1 MKYLL
6 LSAALA
12 LCPFTSTAMQ
22 VSPLAQTINPSKNN
36 GSLTVVNTSNEK
48 KEYQLQAFKW
58 TLVDGKQT
66 RTPVDAIR
74 FAPSSFYLEA
84 GKSQVVRFINTE
96 TSSSELAYRVVVKE
110 KNVKKLET
118 TGVEPVFNMNFPIF
132 WRASDRATVTAKTSG
147 STILLRNTSL
157 ITAQIANID
166 YGTYRK
172 EGLVG
177 YLLPGEEM
185 VISKGSAKS
194 FKALING
201 VATELAIE

>member
-12 LCPFTSTAMQ
+12 LCPFASNAMQ
-22 VSPLAQTINPSKNN
+22 VSPLAQTISPEKNN
-36 GSLTVVNTSNEK
+36 GSLTVVNTSNER

-58 TLVDGKQT
+58 TLVDGKQI
-66 RTPVDAIR
+66 RTPIDAIR

-84 GKSQVVRFINTE
+84 GKSQVVRFIKTE

-132 WRASDRATVTAKTSG
+132 WRASDRATVTAKASG
-147 STILLRNTSL
+147 STIVLRNSSA

-172 EGLVG
+172 DGLVG

-185 VISKGSAKS
+185 VISKGNATSV
-194 FKALING
+194 KALING
-201 VATELAIE
+201 VAAEIVIE

>member
-12 LCPFTSTAMQ
+12 LCPFAAIAMQ
-22 VSPLAQTINPSKNN
+22 VSPLAQTINPQKNN

-58 TLVDGKQT
+58 TLIDGKQT

-147 STILLRNTSL
+147 STIVLRNASP
-157 ITAQIANID
+157 ITAQIANLN
-166 YGTYRK
+166 YGSHRRD
-172 EGLVG
+172 GLVG

-185 VISKGSAKS
+185 IISKGNATSVR
-194 FKALING
+194 ALING
-201 VATELAIE
+201 VATELVIE

>member
-12 LCPFTSTAMQ
+12 LCPFASNAMQ
-22 VSPLAQTINPSKNN
+22 VSPLAQTISPEKNN
-36 GSLTVVNTSNEK
+36 GSLTVVNTSNER

-58 TLVDGKQT
+58 TLVDGKQA

-118 TGVEPVFNMNFPIF
+118 TGIEPVFNMNFPLF
-132 WRASDRATVTAKTSG
+132 WRASDRATVTARASE
-147 STILLRNTSL
+147 SAIVLRNASP
-157 ITAQIANID
+157 ITAQIANLN
-166 YGTYRK
+166 YGSYRRD
-172 EGLVG
+172 GLVG

-185 VISKGSAKS
+185 VISKGNATSV
-194 FKALING
+194 KALING
-201 VATELAIE
+201 VVTELVIE

>member
-12 LCPFTSTAMQ
+12 LCPFAAIAMQ
-22 VSPLAQTINPSKNN
+22 VSPLAQTINPQKNN

-58 TLVDGKQT
+58 TLIDGKQT
-66 RTPVDAIR
+66 RTPIDSVR
-74 FAPSSFYLEA
+74 FAPSSFYLEG

-110 KNVKKLET
+110 KSVKKLEM
-118 TGVEPVFNMNFPIF
+118 TGVEPVFNMNFPLF

-147 STILLRNTSL
+147 STIVLRNASP
-157 ITAQIANID
+157 ITAQIAKLN
-166 YGTYRK
+166 YGSYRRD
-172 EGLVG
+172 GLVG

-185 VISKGSAKS
+185 VISKGNATSVKV
-194 FKALING
+194 LING
-201 VATELAIE
+201 VATELVIE

>member
-12 LCPFTSTAMQ
+12 LFPFASTAMQ
-22 VSPLAQTINPSKNN
+22 VSPLGQTINPQKNN

-58 TLVDGKQT
+58 SLVDGKQI
-66 RTPVDAIR
+66 RKPVDDVR

-84 GKSQVVRFINTE
+84 GKSQVVRFINSK
-96 TSSSELAYRVVVKE
+96 TSSNELAYRVVVKE

-132 WRASDRATVTAKTSG
+132 WRASDRATVIAKASG
-147 STILLRNTSL
+147 STIVLRNASPV
-157 ITAQIANID
+157 TAQIAKID
-166 YGTYRK
+166 YGTYRRD
-172 EGLVG
+172 GLVG

-185 VISKGSAKS
+185 TVSKGNATSV
-194 FKALING
+194 KALING
-201 VATELAIE
+201 VATELVIE

>member
-12 LCPFTSTAMQ
+12 LCPFASTAMQ

-36 GSLTVVNTSNEK
+36 GSLTVVNTSNDK

-118 TGVEPVFNMNFPIF
+118 TGIEPVFNMNFPLF
-132 WRASDRATVTAKTSG
+132 WRASDRATVTARASE
-147 STILLRNTSL
+147 SAIVLRNASP
-157 ITAQIANID
+157 ITAQIANLN
-166 YGTYRK
+166 YGSHRRD
-172 EGLVG
+172 GLVG

-185 VISKGSAKS
+185 IISKGNATSVR
-194 FKALING
+194 ALING
-201 VATELAIE
+201 VATELVIE

>member
-12 LCPFTSTAMQ
+12 LCPFASNAMQ
-22 VSPLAQTINPSKNN
+22 VSPLAQTINPSRNN
-36 GSLTVVNTSNEK
+36 GSLTIVNTSNEK

-58 TLVDGKQT
+58 TLVDGKQI
-66 RTPVDAIR
+66 RTPIDAIR
-74 FAPSSFYLEA
+74 FAPSSFYLEV

-132 WRASDRATVTAKTSG
+132 WRASDRAIVTANTSG
-147 STILLRNTSL
+147 STIVLRNASP
-157 ITAQIANID
+157 ITAQIANLN
-166 YGTYRK
+166 YGSYRRD
-172 EGLVG
+172 GLVG

-185 VISKGSAKS
+185 IISKGNATSLR
-194 FKALING
+194 ALING
-201 VATELAIE
+201 VATELVIE

>member
-12 LCPFTSTAMQ
+12 LCPFTSNAMQ
-22 VSPLAQTINPSKNN
+22 VSPLGQTINPQKNN

-74 FAPSSFYLEA
+74 FAPSSFYLDG

-147 STILLRNTSL
+147 STIVLRNASP
-157 ITAQIANID
+157 ITAQIANLN
-166 YGTYRK
+166 YGGYRRD
-172 EGLVG
+172 GLVG

-185 VISKGSAKS
+185 IISKGNATSV
-194 FKALING
+194 KALING
-201 VATELAIE
+201 VAAELVIE

>member
-12 LCPFTSTAMQ
+12 LYPFASSAMQ

-36 GSLTVVNTSNEK
+36 GSLTIVNTSNEK

-58 TLVDGKQT
+58 SLVDGKQT
-66 RTPVDAIR
+66 RIPIDAIR
-74 FAPSSFYLEA
+74 FAPSSFYLDG
-84 GKSQVVRFINTE
+84 GKSQVVRFINSE
-96 TSSSELAYRVVVKE
+96 TSSAELAYRVVVKE

-132 WRASDRATVTAKTSG
+132 WRASDRATVIAKASG
-147 STILLRNTSL
+147 STIVLRNASPV
-157 ITAQIANID
+157 TAQIANID
-166 YGTYRK
+166 YGTSRRD
-172 EGLVG
+172 GLVG

-185 VISKGSAKS
+185 IISKGNATSVR
-194 FKALING
+194 ALING
-201 VATELAIE
+201 VVTELVIE

>member
-12 LCPFTSTAMQ
+12 LCPFASTAMQ
-22 VSPLAQTINPSKNN
+22 VSPLAQIINPSKNN

-147 STILLRNTSL
+147 STIVLRNASP
-157 ITAQIANID
+157 ITAQIANLN
-166 YGTYRK
+166 YGGYRRD
-172 EGLVG
+172 GLVG

-185 VISKGSAKS
+185 IISKGNATSV
-194 FKALING
+194 KALING
-201 VATELAIE
+201 VATELVIE

>member
-12 LCPFTSTAMQ
+12 LCPFAASAMQ
-22 VSPLAQTINPSKNN
+22 VSPLAQTISPQKNN

-58 TLVDGKQT
+58 TLVDGKQI
-66 RTPVDAIR
+66 RTPVDAVR
-74 FAPSSFYLEA
+74 FAPSSFYLDG

-96 TSSSELAYRVVVKE
+96 RSSNELAYRVVVKE

-132 WRASDRATVTAKTSG
+132 WRASDRATVTAKASV
-147 STILLRNTSL
+147 STIVIRNTSA

-172 EGLVG
+172 DGLVG

-185 VISKGSAKS
+185 VISKGNATSV
-194 FKALING
+194 KALING
-201 VATELAIE
+201 VATELVIE

>member
-12 LCPFTSTAMQ
+12 LCPFASNAMQ

-36 GSLTVVNTSNEK
+36 GSLTIVNTSNEK

-58 TLVDGKQT
+58 TLVDGNQI
-66 RTPVDAIR
+66 RTPIDAIR
-74 FAPSSFYLEA
+74 FAPSSFYLEG
-84 GKSQVVRFINTE
+84 GKSQVVRFINAE
-96 TSSSELAYRVVVKE
+96 TSTKELAYRVVVKE

-118 TGVEPVFNMNFPIF
+118 TGIEPVFNMNFPIF
-132 WRASDRATVTAKTSG
+132 WRASDRATVTARTSG
-147 STILLRNTSL
+147 STIILRNLSP
-157 ITAQIANID
+157 ITAQIANIN

-172 EGLVG
+172 DGLVG

-185 VISKGSAKS
+185 VISKGNATSLR
-194 FKALING
+194 ALING
-201 VATELAIE
+201 VATELVIE

>member
-12 LCPFTSTAMQ
+12 LCPFATNAMQ
-22 VSPLAQTINPSKNN
+22 VSPLAKTISPQKNN

-58 TLVDGKQT
+58 TLVDEKQA

-118 TGVEPVFNMNFPIF
+118 TGIEPVFNMNFPLF
-132 WRASDRATVTAKTSG
+132 WRASDRATVTARASE
-147 STILLRNTSL
+147 SAIVLRNASP
-157 ITAQIANID
+157 ITAQIANLN
-166 YGTYRK
+166 YGSYRRD
-172 EGLVG
+172 GLVG

-185 VISKGSAKS
+185 VISKGNATSV
-194 FKALING
+194 KALING
-201 VATELAIE
+201 VVTELVIE

>member
-1 MKYLL
+1 MKHLL

-12 LCPFTSTAMQ
+12 LCPFASNAMQ
-22 VSPLAQTINPSKNN
+22 VSPLAQTISPQKNN

-58 TLVDGKQT
+58 TLVDGKQSS
-66 RTPVDAIR
+66 TPVDDIR
-74 FAPSSFYLEA
+74 FAPSSFYLEG

-96 TSSSELAYRVVVKE
+96 TSSNELAYRVVVKE

-132 WRASDRATVTAKTSG
+132 WRESDRATVTAKTSG
-147 STILLRNTSL
+147 STIVLRNVSP
-157 ITAQIANID
+157 ITAQIANLN
-166 YGTYRK
+166 YGSYRRD
-172 EGLVG
+172 GLVG

-185 VISKGSAKS
+185 VISKGNATSV
-194 FKALING
+194 KALING
-201 VATELAIE
+201 VATELVIE

>member
-12 LCPFTSTAMQ
+12 LCPFASNAMQ
-22 VSPLAQTINPSKNN
+22 VSPLAQTISPEKNN
-36 GSLTVVNTSNEK
+36 GSLTVVNTSNER

-58 TLVDGKQT
+58 TLVDGKQI
-66 RTPVDAIR
+66 RTPIDAIR

-84 GKSQVVRFINTE
+84 GKSQVVRFIKTE

-132 WRASDRATVTAKTSG
+132 WRASDRATVTAKASG
-147 STILLRNTSL
+147 STIVLRNSSA

-172 EGLVG
+172 DGLVG

-194 FKALING
+194 VKALING

>member
-12 LCPFTSTAMQ
+12 LCPFASNAMQ
-22 VSPLAQTINPSKNN
+22 VSPLAQTISPQKNN

-118 TGVEPVFNMNFPIF
+118 TGIEPVFNMNFPLF
-132 WRASDRATVTAKTSG
+132 WRASDRATVTARASE
-147 STILLRNTSL
+147 SAIVLRNASP
-157 ITAQIANID
+157 ITAQIANLN
-166 YGTYRK
+166 YGSHRRD
-172 EGLVG
+172 GLVG

-185 VISKGSAKS
+185 IISKGNATSVR
-194 FKALING
+194 ALING
-201 VATELAIE
+201 VATELVIE

>member
-6 LSAALA
+6 LSAALT
-12 LCPFTSTAMQ
+12 LCPFASNAMQ
-22 VSPLAQTINPSKNN
+22 VSPLAQTINPSRNN
-36 GSLTVVNTSNEK
+36 GSLTIVNTSNEK

-58 TLVDGKQT
+58 TLVDGTQI
-66 RTPVDAIR
+66 RTPIDAIR

-132 WRASDRATVTAKTSG
+132 WRASDRATVTAKASG
-147 STILLRNTSL
+147 STIVLRNSSA

-166 YGTYRK
+166 YGAYRK
-172 EGLVG
+172 DGLVG

-185 VISKGSAKS
+185 VISKGNATSV
-194 FKALING
+194 KALING
-201 VATELAIE
+201 VAAEIVIE